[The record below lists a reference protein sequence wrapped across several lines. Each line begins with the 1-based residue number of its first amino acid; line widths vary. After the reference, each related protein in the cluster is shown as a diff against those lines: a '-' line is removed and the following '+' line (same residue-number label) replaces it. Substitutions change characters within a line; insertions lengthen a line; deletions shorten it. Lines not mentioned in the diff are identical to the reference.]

1 MDRSFV
7 LERHFAK
14 YEHTLEVMLSSSDCE
29 PISARELFAMA
40 GRPTDELLDLT
51 LSYTEAR
58 GSARLREAVSQWY
71 PGTTPDDVLVVN
83 APQEAVY
90 WAMHALVGPGDRV
103 VVQTPCYQSLRDVP
117 HARGAE
123 VVEWPVVPSGD
134 GFAIDFD
141 RLEALLADRTAL
153 LVTNFPHNPTG
164 VCPTQAEWIALRS
177 LIERSGTRW
186 FNDEMYRGLARDDAS
201 EPPAAASEIAGAMSL
216 WGLSK
221 SLNLPGLRLGWLVC
235 RDRAVLAAIE
245 RMKDWTS
252 ICSNALSERC
262 AEVALEIAPALF
274 AANRARLFRNE
285 AALAE
290 FLAERPGRLGW
301 SPPAAGPVSFA
312 RVHGM
317 TATEL
322 ATRARESAS
331 ALLVPSSLFG
341 LPDDHVRLGLGRARF
356 DRWLDCL
363 GRALE
368 P

>member
-1 MDRSFV
+1 MDRAFV

-29 PISARELFAMA
+29 PITARELFSMA
-40 GRPTDELLDLT
+40 GRSADEIVDLT

-58 GSARLREAVSQWY
+58 GSARLRDAVSRWY
-71 PGTTPDDVLVVN
+71 PGTTADDVLVVN
-83 APQEAVY
+83 APQEAVF
-90 WAMHALVGPGDRV
+90 WAMHALVKPGDRV

-117 HARGAE
+117 RERGAD

-134 GFAIDFD
+134 GFTVDFD
-141 RLEALLADRTAL
+141 RLEALLSDPTAL

-164 VCPTQAEWIALRS
+164 VCPTREEWTALT
-177 LIERSGTRW
+177 LLVEKTGVRW
-186 FNDEMYRGLARDDAS
+186 FNDEMYRGLARDDAR
-201 EPPAAASEIAGAMSL
+201 EPPPAATAISGAMSL

-235 RDRAVLAAIE
+235 RDHTVLAAIE

-262 AEVALEIAPALF
+262 AEVALEVAPELF
-274 AANRARLFRNE
+274 ASNRARLFRNE

-290 FLAERPGRLGW
+290 FLAERPGKLVW
-301 SPPAAGPVSFA
+301 QPPSAGPVSLA
-312 RVHGM
+312 RVLGT

-322 ATRARESAS
+322 ATRARERAS
-331 ALLVPSSLFG
+331 ALLVPSSLFD
-341 LPDDHVRLGLGRARF
+341 LPDTHVRFGLGRARF
-356 DRWLDCL
+356 DRWLASLDAAL
-363 GRALE
+363 GE
-368 P
+368 